1 MRGNSY
7 RCCLGGDPLYLTYDE
22 FKSLG
27 ISDIS
32 EDNFKE
38 AITKA
43 EIQIDMVTNFFYANG
58 LHDLQ
63 NDLIS
68 PKKHLNM
75 RAKAFKKALGMIVCY
90 AIETGV
96 SSSNDAISGNVKSVS
111 IGRTH
116 LDTSGTASVTYGK
129 SAVPNEA
136 MALLFRWGFLYK
148 GVDYR

>member
-1 MRGNSY
+1 M
-7 RCCLGGDPLYLTYDE
+7 
-22 FKSLG
+22 G

-32 EDNFKE
+32 EENFNE
-38 AITKA
+38 AIAKA
-43 EIQIDMVTNFFYANG
+43 EIQIDMVTNYFYADG
-58 LHDLQ
+58 LYDLQ
-63 NDLIS
+63 SDLIS
-68 PKKHLNM
+68 PKKLLNM
-75 RAKAFKKALGMIVCY
+75 RAKAFKKALGLIICY

-96 SSSNDAISGNVKSVS
+96 SSSNNAISGNVKSIS

-136 MALLFRWGFLYK
+136 MALLFHWGLLYK

>member
-1 MRGNSY
+1 M
-7 RCCLGGDPLYLTYDE
+7 
-22 FKSLG
+22 G

-32 EDNFKE
+32 EENFNE

-43 EIQIDMVTNFFYANG
+43 ETQIDMVTNYFYADG
-58 LHDLQ
+58 LNDLQ

-68 PKKHLNM
+68 SKKHLNM
-75 RAKAFKKALGMIVCY
+75 RAKAFKKALGMIICY

-129 SAVPNEA
+129 TAVPNEA
-136 MALLFRWGFLYK
+136 MALLFHWGFLYK

>member
-1 MRGNSY
+1 M
-7 RCCLGGDPLYLTYDE
+7 YLTYDE
-22 FKSLG
+22 FKAWG

-32 EDNFKE
+32 EENFKE

-43 EIQIDMVTNFFYANG
+43 EIQIDMVTNFFYADG

-63 NDLIS
+63 NDLIIS
-68 PKKHLNM
+68 KKCLNM
-75 RAKAFKKALGMIVCY
+75 RAKAFKKALSIIICY

-96 SSSNDAISGNVKSVS
+96 SNSNDAISGNVKSIS
-111 IGRTH
+111 IGRTR
-116 LDTSGTASVTYGK
+116 LDTDGTTSVTYGK

-136 MALLFRWGFLYK
+136 MALLFHWGFLYK

>member
-1 MRGNSY
+1 M
-7 RCCLGGDPLYLTYDE
+7 YLNYDE
-22 FKSLG
+22 FKALG

-32 EDNFKE
+32 EDNFNK

-43 EIQIDMVTNFFYANG
+43 ETQIDMVTNYFYADG

-63 NDLIS
+63 NDSIN
-68 PKKHLNM
+68 PKKRLNM
-75 RAKAFKKALGMIVCY
+75 RAKAFKKSLGMIICY

-96 SSSNDAISGNVKSVS
+96 SSSNDAISGNIKSLS

-116 LDTSGTASVTYGK
+116 LDTSGTDSVTYGN

-136 MALLFRWGFLYK
+136 MALLFHWGFLYK

>member
-1 MRGNSY
+1 M
-7 RCCLGGDPLYLTYDE
+7 
-22 FKSLG
+22 G

-32 EDNFKE
+32 EESFKE

-43 EIQIDMVTNFFYANG
+43 ETQIDMVTNYFYADG

-68 PKKHLNM
+68 SKKRLNM
-75 RAKAFKKALGMIVCY
+75 RAKAFKKSLGIIICY

-96 SSSNDAISGNVKSVS
+96 YNSNDAISGNIKSLS

-116 LDTSGTASVTYGK
+116 LDASGTDSVTYGK
-129 SAVPNEA
+129 SSVPNEA
-136 MALLFRWGFLYK
+136 MALLFHWGFLYK

>member
-1 MRGNSY
+1 M
-7 RCCLGGDPLYLTYDE
+7 YLTYDE
-22 FKSLG
+22 FKTLG
-27 ISDIS
+27 ISDMS
-32 EDNFKE
+32 EEDFKK
-38 AITKA
+38 AIVKA

-58 LHDLQ
+58 LNDLQ

-68 PKKHLNM
+68 SNKRLNM
-75 RAKAFKKALGMIVCY
+75 RAKVFKRALGLIICY

-96 SSSNDAISGNVKSVS
+96 SSSNDVISGNVKNIS

-116 LDTSGTASVTYGK
+116 LDTDGTASATYGN

-136 MALLFRWGFLYK
+136 VALLFHWGFLYK

>member
-1 MRGNSY
+1 M
-7 RCCLGGDPLYLTYDE
+7 
-22 FKSLG
+22 G

-32 EDNFKE
+32 EENFKE

-43 EIQIDMVTNFFYANG
+43 EIQIDMVTNFFYADG

-63 NDLIS
+63 NDLTS
-68 PKKHLNM
+68 PKKRLNM
-75 RAKAFKKALGMIVCY
+75 RAKAFKKALGIIICY

-96 SSSNDAISGNVKSVS
+96 SNSNDAISGNVKSLS
-111 IGRTH
+111 IGRTR
-116 LDTSGTASVTYGK
+116 LDTSETASVTYGI

>member
-1 MRGNSY
+1 M
-7 RCCLGGDPLYLTYDE
+7 YLTYDE
-22 FKSLG
+22 FKALG

-32 EDNFKE
+32 EENFNE

-43 EIQIDMVTNFFYANG
+43 ETQIDMVTNYFYADG
-58 LHDLQ
+58 LNDLQ

-68 PKKHLNM
+68 SKKYLNM
-75 RAKAFKKALGMIVCY
+75 RAKAFKKALGIIICY

-96 SSSNDAISGNVKSVS
+96 SSSNDAISGNIKSLS

-116 LDTSGTASVTYGK
+116 LDTAGTASVTYGN

-136 MALLFRWGFLYK
+136 MALLFHWGFLYK

>member
-1 MRGNSY
+1 M
-7 RCCLGGDPLYLTYDE
+7 YLTYDE

-32 EDNFKE
+32 EDNFKK

-43 EIQIDMVTNFFYANG
+43 EIQIDMVTNFFYADG
-58 LHDLQ
+58 SHDLQ

-68 PKKHLNM
+68 PKKRLNM
-75 RAKAFKKALGMIVCY
+75 RAKAFKRALGIIICY

-96 SSSNDAISGNVKSVS
+96 SSFNDAISGNVKSIS

-129 SAVPNEA
+129 SAVPKEA

>member
-1 MRGNSY
+1 M
-7 RCCLGGDPLYLTYDE
+7 
-22 FKSLG
+22 G

-32 EDNFKE
+32 EENFKE

-43 EIQIDMVTNFFYANG
+43 EIQIDMVTNFFYADG
-58 LHDLQ
+58 LNDLQ
-63 NDLIS
+63 NDLSS
-68 PKKHLNM
+68 PKKCLNM
-75 RAKAFKKALGMIVCY
+75 RAKAFKKALGIIICY

-96 SSSNDAISGNVKSVS
+96 SSSNDAISGNIKSLS

-116 LDTSGTASVTYGK
+116 LDASGTDSVTYGK
-129 SAVPNEA
+129 SSVPNEA

>member
-1 MRGNSY
+1 M
-7 RCCLGGDPLYLTYDE
+7 YLTYDE
-22 FKSLG
+22 FKALE

-32 EDNFKE
+32 EENFKE

-43 EIQIDMVTNFFYANG
+43 EIQIDMVTNFFYADG

-63 NDLIS
+63 SDLIS
-68 PKKHLNM
+68 SKKRLNM
-75 RAKAFKKALGMIVCY
+75 RAKAFKKALGLIVCY

-96 SSSNDAISGNVKSVS
+96 YNSNDAISGNVKSLS

-116 LDTSGTASVTYGK
+116 LDISGTASVTYGK

-136 MALLFRWGFLYK
+136 MALLFR
-148 GVDYR
+148 

>member
-1 MRGNSY
+1 MSEE
-7 RCCLGGDPLYLTYDE
+7 D
-22 FKSLG
+22 FK
-27 ISDIS
+27 
-32 EDNFKE
+32 K
-38 AITKA
+38 AIVKA

-58 LHDLQ
+58 LNDLQ

-68 PKKHLNM
+68 SNKRLNM
-75 RAKAFKKALGMIVCY
+75 RAKVFKRALGLIICY

-96 SSSNDAISGNVKSVS
+96 SSSNDVISGNVKNIS

-116 LDTSGTASVTYGK
+116 LDTDGTASATYGN

-136 MALLFRWGFLYK
+136 VALLFHWGFLYK

>member
-1 MRGNSY
+1 M
-7 RCCLGGDPLYLTYDE
+7 
-22 FKSLG
+22 G

-32 EDNFKE
+32 EENFKK

-43 EIQIDMVTNFFYANG
+43 EIQIDMVTNFFYADG

-63 NDLIS
+63 NDLTS
-68 PKKHLNM
+68 PKKRLNM
-75 RAKAFKKALGMIVCY
+75 RAKAFKKALGIIICY

-96 SSSNDAISGNVKSVS
+96 SSSNDAISGNVKSLS
-111 IGRTH
+111 IGRTR
-116 LDTSGTASVTYGK
+116 LDTSETASVTYGI

>member
-1 MRGNSY
+1 MCSDSY
-7 RCCLGGDPLYLTYDE
+7 RCRLGGDTLYLTYDE

-32 EDNFKE
+32 EENFKE

-43 EIQIDMVTNFFYANG
+43 EFQIDMVTNLFYANG
-58 LHDLQ
+58 SHDLQ

-68 PKKHLNM
+68 SNKRLNM
-75 RAKAFKKALGMIVCY
+75 RAKAFKKALGIIICY

-96 SSSNDAISGNVKSVS
+96 SSSNDAISGNVKSLS

-136 MALLFRWGFLYK
+136 MSLLFHWGFLYK

>member
-1 MRGNSY
+1 MSEE
-7 RCCLGGDPLYLTYDE
+7 D
-22 FKSLG
+22 FKKAVS
-27 ISDIS
+27 
-32 EDNFKE
+32 
-38 AITKA
+38 KA

-68 PKKHLNM
+68 SKKCLNM
-75 RAKAFKKALGMIVCY
+75 RAKVFKRALGMIVCY

-96 SSSNDAISGNVKSVS
+96 SNSNDAISGNIKSLS

-116 LDTSGTASVTYGK
+116 LDTSGTASVTYGN

>member
-1 MRGNSY
+1 M
-7 RCCLGGDPLYLTYDE
+7 
-22 FKSLG
+22 G

-32 EDNFKE
+32 EENFNE

-43 EIQIDMVTNFFYANG
+43 EIQIDMVTNYFYADG

-68 PKKHLNM
+68 TKKSLNM
-75 RAKAFKKALGMIVCY
+75 RAKAFKKALGIIVCY

-96 SSSNDAISGNVKSVS
+96 SNSNDAISGNIKSIS

-116 LDTSGTASVTYGK
+116 LDASGTDSVTYGN

-136 MALLFRWGFLYK
+136 MALLFHWGFLYK

>member
-1 MRGNSY
+1 M
-7 RCCLGGDPLYLTYDE
+7 YLTYDE
-22 FKSLG
+22 FKALEL
-27 ISDIS
+27 SDVS
-32 EDNFKE
+32 EEDFKK
-38 AITKA
+38 AVSKA
-43 EIQIDMVTNFFYANG
+43 ETQIDTVTNFFYADG

-75 RAKAFKKALGMIVCY
+75 RAKAFKRALGMIICY

-96 SSSNDAISGNVKSVS
+96 SSSNDVISGNVKNIS

-116 LDTSGTASVTYGK
+116 LDTDGTASATYGK

-136 MALLFRWGFLYK
+136 MALLFHWGFLYK

>member
-1 MRGNSY
+1 M
-7 RCCLGGDPLYLTYDE
+7 YLTYDE
-22 FKSLG
+22 FKALG
-27 ISDIS
+27 ISNIS
-32 EDNFKE
+32 EENFNE

-43 EIQIDMVTNFFYANG
+43 EIQIDMVTNYFYADG

-68 PKKHLNM
+68 SKKCLNM
-75 RAKAFKKALGMIVCY
+75 RAKAFKKALGIIICY

-96 SSSNDAISGNVKSVS
+96 SSSNDAISGNVKSIS

-116 LDTSGTASVTYGK
+116 LDASGTDSVTYGK

-136 MALLFRWGFLYK
+136 MALLFHWGLLYK

>member
-1 MRGNSY
+1 M
-7 RCCLGGDPLYLTYDE
+7 YLTYDE
-22 FKSLG
+22 FKALG

-32 EDNFKE
+32 EDNFNE
-38 AITKA
+38 AIAKA
-43 EIQIDMVTNFFYANG
+43 EFQIDMVTNFFYANG

-68 PKKHLNM
+68 SNKRLNM
-75 RAKAFKKALGMIVCY
+75 RAKAFKRALGIIVCY

-96 SSSNDAISGNVKSVS
+96 TSSNDAISGNVKSLS

-116 LDTSGTASVTYGK
+116 LDTSGTASATYGK
-129 SAVPNEA
+129 SSVPNEA
-136 MALLFRWGFLYK
+136 MALLFHWGFLYK

>member
-1 MRGNSY
+1 M
-7 RCCLGGDPLYLTYDE
+7 
-22 FKSLG
+22 G

-38 AITKA
+38 AIAKA
-43 EIQIDMVTNFFYANG
+43 EIQIDMVTNYFYADG

-68 PKKHLNM
+68 PKKFLNM
-75 RAKAFKKALGMIVCY
+75 RAKAFKKVLGIIICY

-96 SSSNDAISGNVKSVS
+96 SSSNDAISGNIKSLS

-116 LDTSGTASVTYGK
+116 LDTAGTASVTYGK

-136 MALLFRWGFLYK
+136 MALLFHWGLLYK

>member
-1 MRGNSY
+1 MP
-7 RCCLGGDPLYLTYDE
+7 LIKGGDYLYLTYDE
-22 FKSLG
+22 FKALG

-32 EDNFKE
+32 EENFNK

-43 EIQIDMVTNFFYANG
+43 EIQIDMVTNFFYADG

-68 PKKHLNM
+68 PKKRLNM
-75 RAKAFKKALGMIVCY
+75 RAKAFKKALGIIICY

-96 SSSNDAISGNVKSVS
+96 SSSNDAISGNIKSLS

-116 LDTSGTASVTYGK
+116 LDTSGTDSATYGN

-136 MALLFRWGFLYK
+136 MALLFFWELLYK

>member
-1 MRGNSY
+1 MFEE
-7 RCCLGGDPLYLTYDE
+7 D
-22 FKSLG
+22 FK
-27 ISDIS
+27 
-32 EDNFKE
+32 K
-38 AITKA
+38 AIAKA
-43 EIQIDMVTNFFYANG
+43 EIQIDMVTNFFYADG

-63 NDLIS
+63 SDLIS
-68 PKKHLNM
+68 SKKRLNM
-75 RAKAFKKALGMIVCY
+75 RAKAFKKALGLIVCY

-96 SSSNDAISGNVKSVS
+96 SNSNDAISGNVKSLS

-136 MALLFRWGFLYK
+136 MALLFHWGFLYK

>member
-1 MRGNSY
+1 M
-7 RCCLGGDPLYLTYDE
+7 E
-22 FKSLG
+22 

-32 EDNFKE
+32 EENFKE
-38 AITKA
+38 AIPKA
-43 EIQIDMVTNFFYANG
+43 EIQIDMVTNFFYADG

-68 PKKHLNM
+68 SKKHLNM
-75 RAKAFKKALGMIVCY
+75 RAKAFKRALGMIICY

-129 SAVPNEA
+129 TAVPNEA
-136 MALLFRWGFLYK
+136 MALLFHWGFLHK

>member
-1 MRGNSY
+1 M
-7 RCCLGGDPLYLTYDE
+7 YLTYDE
-22 FKSLG
+22 FKALG

-32 EDNFKE
+32 EVNFNE

-43 EIQIDMVTNFFYANG
+43 EIQIDMVTNYFYADG
-58 LHDLQ
+58 LNDLQ

-68 PKKHLNM
+68 SKKCLNM
-75 RAKAFKKALGMIVCY
+75 RAKAFKKALGIIICY
-90 AIETGV
+90 AVETGV
-96 SSSNDAISGNVKSVS
+96 SSSNDAISGNIKSLS

-116 LDTSGTASVTYGK
+116 LDTSGTDSVTYGN

-136 MALLFRWGFLYK
+136 MALLFHWGFLYK

>member
-1 MRGNSY
+1 M
-7 RCCLGGDPLYLTYDE
+7 YLTYDE
-22 FKSLG
+22 FRALE
-27 ISDIS
+27 ISDMS
-32 EDNFKE
+32 EEDFKK
-38 AITKA
+38 AVSKA

-68 PKKHLNM
+68 SKKCLNM
-75 RAKAFKKALGMIVCY
+75 RAKVFKRALGMIVCY

-96 SSSNDAISGNVKSVS
+96 SNSNDAISGNIKSLS

-116 LDTSGTASVTYGK
+116 LDTSGTASVTYGN

>member
-1 MRGNSY
+1 M
-7 RCCLGGDPLYLTYDE
+7 YLTYDE
-22 FKSLG
+22 FKALG

-32 EDNFKE
+32 EENFNK

-43 EIQIDMVTNFFYANG
+43 EIQIDMVTNFFYADG

-68 PKKHLNM
+68 PKKRLNM
-75 RAKAFKKALGMIVCY
+75 RAKAFKKALGIIICY

-96 SSSNDAISGNVKSVS
+96 SSSNDAISGNIKSLS

-116 LDTSGTASVTYGK
+116 LDTSGTDSATYGN

-136 MALLFRWGFLYK
+136 MALLFFWELLYK

>member
-1 MRGNSY
+1 M
-7 RCCLGGDPLYLTYDE
+7 YLTYDE
-22 FKSLG
+22 FKALG
-27 ISDIS
+27 LSDMS
-32 EDNFKE
+32 EEDFKK
-38 AITKA
+38 AIVKA

-68 PKKHLNM
+68 PKKRLNM
-75 RAKAFKKALGMIVCY
+75 RAKAFKKALGLIVCY

-96 SSSNDAISGNVKSVS
+96 SSSNDAISGNVKSIT
-111 IGRTH
+111 IGRTQ
-116 LDTSGTASVTYGK
+116 LETDGTDSVTYGK

-136 MALLFRWGFLYK
+136 MALLFHWGFLYK

>member
-1 MRGNSY
+1 M
-7 RCCLGGDPLYLTYDE
+7 
-22 FKSLG
+22 G

-32 EDNFKE
+32 EENFKE

-43 EIQIDMVTNFFYANG
+43 EIQIDMVTNFFYADG

-68 PKKHLNM
+68 SKKRLNM
-75 RAKAFKKALGMIVCY
+75 RAKAFKRALGITIYY
-90 AIETGV
+90 AVETGV
-96 SSSNDAISGNVKSVS
+96 TNSNDAISGNVKSLS

-116 LDTSGTASVTYGK
+116 LDTSGTSSVTYGK
-129 SAVPNEA
+129 TAVPNEA
-136 MALLFRWGFLYK
+136 MALLFHWGFLYK

>member
-1 MRGNSY
+1 M
-7 RCCLGGDPLYLTYDE
+7 YLTYDE
-22 FKSLG
+22 FKALG

-32 EDNFKE
+32 EENFNK

-43 EIQIDMVTNFFYANG
+43 EIQIDMVTNFFYADG

-68 PKKHLNM
+68 PKKRLNM
-75 RAKAFKKALGMIVCY
+75 RAKAFKKALGIIICY

-96 SSSNDAISGNVKSVS
+96 SSSNDAISGNIKSLS

-116 LDTSGTASVTYGK
+116 LDTSGTDSAIYGN

-136 MALLFRWGFLYK
+136 MALLFFWELLYK

>member
-1 MRGNSY
+1 M
-7 RCCLGGDPLYLTYDE
+7 YLTYDE
-22 FKSLG
+22 FRALE

-32 EDNFKE
+32 EDDFKK
-38 AITKA
+38 AIAKA
-43 EIQIDMVTNFFYANG
+43 EIQIDMVTNFFYADG

-63 NDLIS
+63 KDLNS
-68 PKKHLNM
+68 PKKRLNM
-75 RAKAFKKALGMIVCY
+75 RAKAFKKALGIIICY

-96 SSSNDAISGNVKSVS
+96 YSSNDAISGNVKSIS

>member
-1 MRGNSY
+1 M
-7 RCCLGGDPLYLTYDE
+7 
-22 FKSLG
+22 G

-32 EDNFKE
+32 EENFNE

-43 EIQIDMVTNFFYANG
+43 ETQIDMVTNYFYADG

-75 RAKAFKKALGMIVCY
+75 RARAFKKALGIIICY

-96 SSSNDAISGNVKSVS
+96 SSSNDAISGNIKSLS

-116 LDTSGTASVTYGK
+116 LDASGTDSVTYGK
-129 SAVPNEA
+129 SSVPNEA
-136 MALLFRWGFLYK
+136 MALLFHWGFLYK

>member
-1 MRGNSY
+1 M
-7 RCCLGGDPLYLTYDE
+7 YLTYDE
-22 FKSLG
+22 FKALE

-32 EDNFKE
+32 EENFNE

-43 EIQIDMVTNFFYANG
+43 ETQIDMVTNYFYADG

-63 NDLIS
+63 NDLSS
-68 PKKHLNM
+68 PKKYLNM
-75 RAKAFKKALGMIVCY
+75 RAKAFKKALGIIICY

-96 SSSNDAISGNVKSVS
+96 SSSNDAISGNIKSIS

-116 LDTSGTASVTYGK
+116 LDASGTDSVTYGN

-136 MALLFRWGFLYK
+136 MALLFHWGFLYK

>member
-1 MRGNSY
+1 M
-7 RCCLGGDPLYLTYDE
+7 
-22 FKSLG
+22 G

-32 EDNFKE
+32 EENFKE

-43 EIQIDMVTNFFYANG
+43 EIQIDMVTNFFYADG

-63 NDLIS
+63 NDLTS
-68 PKKHLNM
+68 PKKRLNM
-75 RAKAFKKALGMIVCY
+75 RAKAFKKALGIIICY

-96 SSSNDAISGNVKSVS
+96 SSSNDAISGNVKSLS
-111 IGRTH
+111 IGRTR
-116 LDTSGTASVTYGK
+116 LDASETASVTYGI

>member
-1 MRGNSY
+1 M
-7 RCCLGGDPLYLTYDE
+7 YLTYDE
-22 FKSLG
+22 FKTLG
-27 ISDIS
+27 LSDIS
-32 EDNFKE
+32 EEDFEK
-38 AITKA
+38 AIIKA

-68 PKKHLNM
+68 SNKRLNM

-116 LDTSGTASVTYGK
+116 LDTSGTASVTYGN

-136 MALLFRWGFLYK
+136 VALLFHWGFLYK